1 MKLQTLVHLMETFD
15 QSYQFRTIK
24 ANGIEELYEFDTDVG
39 TVQVIIEIDDYH
51 VDDNGNSYTR
61 VDFRWADAPTDT
73 SVTGRFAE
81 KNTNPT
87 RLFGTIMEIVK
98 HSPLITA
105 ESKYYCTGANKN
117 MKRALV
123 EFKNLDTSR
132 ASLYK
137 RLATK
142 YASKVEHIPQS
153 YGRGNNDTNYS
164 ALVMY
169 WPA

>member
-1 MKLQTLVHLMETFD
+1 MKLDALLQLTEAFD
-15 QSYQFRTIK
+15 QLYQFRTIK
-24 ANGIEELYEFDTDVG
+24 ANGIEELHEFDTDFG

-51 VDDNGNSYTR
+51 IDENSNSYTR
-61 VDFRWADAPTDT
+61 VDFGWKDAPTDM
-73 SVTGRFAE
+73 SVTGRFAK

-87 RLFGTIMEIVK
+87 RLFGTIMEIMK
-98 HSPLITA
+98 HSPLIAA

-123 EFKNLDTSR
+123 EFKNLESSR

-142 YASKVEHIPQS
+142 YASRVEHIQQS
-153 YGRGNNDTNYS
+153 HGNGNNDTNYS
-164 ALVMY
+164 AIIMY